1 MQQKPMS
8 RLAGQCAAVLLALI
22 SLSGCAEFLAGREQ
36 RAQGWREARVVP
48 IEAGASIGRISEIE
62 RSAEWDCR
70 KGVAPDAAA
79 NGRYVVYQFKGV
91 SNSRWYRIAP
101 LPDNVQLEAGDLV
114 DVNIENCTLSPTRR

>member
-1 MQQKPMS
+1 MQQEPMS
-8 RLAGQCAAVLLALI
+8 RFAGQRAAVLLSLI

-36 RAQGWREARVVP
+36 RAQGWREARVVQ
-48 IEAGASIGRISEIE
+48 IDAGALIGRSSQIE

-79 NGRYVVYQFKGV
+79 NRRYVVYQFKGV

-101 LPDNVQLEAGDLV
+101 LPDNVQLKVGDLV
-114 DVNIENCTLSPTRR
+114 RVNIQNCSLSPTRR